1 MQNILPMQ
9 RLLEDDTMRSK
20 MLKYLPDEE
29 LAESVRKQ
37 WDSGTTGRQSKSA
50 TTGGDINLQRWKVLE
65 REVKVKVGIKTS

>member
-20 MLKYLPDEE
+20 ILKYLPDEE

-37 WDSGTTGRQSKSA
+37 WDSPGSGRQAKAAA
-50 TTGGDINLQRWKVLE
+50 TAGDINLQRWRVLE
-65 REVKVKVGIKTS
+65 REVKIKVSI